1 MGSSVQ
7 ITQSKNLSF
16 KKLSF
21 LYLVFILFLFFSSPG
36 QYVVHYSS
44 LAQTQQELNAR
55 LVGKLKSF
63 NSNIPSE
70 QNLKVVTLECLDQ
83 LDKLKAEYANFV
95 ETKKVYGDR
104 LKENQFAEKTVRK
117 GPLAASV
124 NQVIEKYL
132 SAYSQVGKRD
142 LSGDLKALKDFSD
155 NSFNMVDFFFK
166 ETPNGVVP
174 SMFEHLRTVFLY
186 NTLIDLTHQN
196 IDLPKFELVTLS
208 DAKFI
213 EKFKRSL
220 ILGEKLILQIKPEKM
235 GVIPTVRINGNLA
248 DVKKASEQIFEVS
261 YTPAS
266 SGKYSI
272 EVIVNEQ
279 RLLSGFE
286 VLKPE
291 FNYDIE
297 KSNLSAMVGTTT
309 IITLNPQTVSS
320 KSIEFTSAKANV
332 IRINNRLEV
341 TPLEEGLFEVYM
353 TESGKVLD
361 KLVLFAHPASAIDV
375 ALMDIAG
382 NKSSLDKANRLECTN
397 PYWQVVNFQMSL
409 VTPDGLHKT
418 LKSAT
423 RFLRNELRE
432 LENTAPKGST
442 IIFENIKL
450 VGQKNGSTQMGNPII
465 MVK

>member
-1 MGSSVQ
+1 MGSTVQ

-55 LVGKLKSF
+55 LIGKLKSF

-70 QNLKVVTLECLDQ
+70 QNLKNVTLECLGQ
-83 LDKLKAEYANFV
+83 LDKLKDEYSAYV
-95 ETKKVYGDR
+95 ESNKVYGDR
-104 LKENQFAEKTVRK
+104 LKENHFAEKTVRK
-117 GPLAASV
+117 GPIGARITQIIDTYLAA
-124 NQVIEKYL
+124 Y
-132 SAYSQVGKRD
+132 AQVGKRD
-142 LSGDLKALKDFSD
+142 LTSDLKTLKDFSD
-155 NSFNMVDFFFK
+155 NSFGTVEFFFK
-166 ETPNGVVP
+166 ETPNGVMP
-174 SMFEHLRTVFLY
+174 SLFEHLRTVFLY
-186 NTLIDLTHQN
+186 NSLVDLTHQN

-208 DAKFI
+208 DAQFI

-220 ILGEKLILQIKPEKM
+220 ILGEKLVLQIKPEKV
-235 GVIPTVRINGNLA
+235 GVIPTIRINGKLA
-248 DVKKASEQIFEVS
+248 EVRKVNDLVFEVD
-261 YTPAS
+261 YLPAS

-272 EVIVNEQ
+272 EVVVNDQ

-297 KSNLSAMVGTTT
+297 KSDLSAMVGTTS
-309 IITLNPQTVSS
+309 IITLNPSMLKGKSFEFSS
-320 KSIEFTSAKANV
+320 PKANV
-332 IRINNRLEV
+332 NRINNRLEI
-341 TPLEEGLFEVYM
+341 TPNEEGLFEVVM
-353 TESGKVLD
+353 SESGKVLD
-361 KLVLFAHPASAIDV
+361 KLVMFAHPAAAIDV

-382 NKSSLDKANRLECTN
+382 KNASLDKANRLECVN
-397 PYWQVVNFQMSL
+397 PYWQVVNFQMSI
-409 VTPDGLHKT
+409 VTPDGTHRT
-418 LKSAT
+418 LKNAT

-442 IIFENIKL
+442 IVFENIKL
-450 VGQKNGSTQMGNPII
+450 VGQKSGSTQMGKPII